1 MAKNPETWEE
11 AFDYIHNMLI
21 EVGKLP
27 DSDPNKAKRK
37 ESFERIKE
45 LFESARDRG
54 IDWEFMI
61 QIWDK
66 TPEELKTMARELRQ
80 KARKN

>member
-1 MAKNPETWEE
+1 MTKAPETWDD
-11 AFDYIHNMLI
+11 AFDHIHNKLI

-27 DSDPNKAKRK
+27 DSDPTKGKRK
-37 ESFERIKE
+37 EEFEGLKE

-54 IDWEFMI
+54 IDWDFMI

-66 TPEELKTMARELRQ
+66 TPEELGTMARELRQ
-80 KARKN
+80 RNKQ